1 MEFDYFAQRKGAT
14 SHDERRAREFI
25 ISKISKNVNSILD
38 VGCGNGWVAKE
49 FLPKGKKVYSLDISI
64 TNPIKVKNLYPDEKH
79 FGITAD
85 SFHLPFNNN
94 SFDCVI
100 ASEII
105 EHVIEPSEFIK
116 ELFRVVKKW
125 WQYNYNNALQ
135 RKK

>member
-1 MEFDYFAQRKGAT
+1 MSDFNYIDHYKKDAVEFDYFAQRKGAT

-85 SFHLPFNNN
+85 SFHLL
-94 SFDCVI
+94 STIIHSI
-100 ASEII
+100 A
-105 EHVIEPSEFIK
+105 
-116 ELFRVVKKW
+116 LL
-125 WQYNYNNALQ
+125 LQ
-135 RKK
+135 KLLSTLLNRRNLLKSCFVL